1 LGSVAAF
8 GLSLWLAS
16 LSASANP
23 LRIAT
28 FAAPLSRDGP
38 GLLLR
43 DILKGQDQSIITIAR
58 VVASVD
64 PDILLLT
71 DFDHD
76 AGLAALN
83 AFAEL
88 LAEQGSSYPVRFAL
102 PTNAGLP
109 TGHDMDG
116 NGRLG
121 EARDAMGYG
130 LFRGNGGMALLSRVP
145 INVAG
150 VQDFTTLLW
159 RDLPEARLP
168 QIDGQPFPSA
178 EAQAAQR
185 LASSGF
191 WIIPMRPENEPPFA
205 LLASAATTPA
215 FDGPEDRN
223 GRRNR
228 DEIRFWSLYLD
239 GVFGPPP
246 ETFVIAAKLN
256 ADPVDGDSDHT
267 AIRALLSD
275 PRLYDPLPASLG
287 GALAADAG
295 HLGDPA
301 LDTAAWPGSPQG
313 NLRVSYVLPS
323 SAGWDV
329 VGSGVNWPTDGTLGP
344 DGQAAGPHRLVWV
357 DISSAAKRP

>member
-1 LGSVAAF
+1 MGSVAAF
-8 GLSLWLAS
+8 GLSLWLAA
-16 LSASANP
+16 LPASADP

-43 DILKGQDQSIITIAR
+43 DILSGQDQSIITVAR
-58 VVASVD
+58 VITSVD

-83 AFAEL
+83 AFADL
-88 LAEQGSSYPVRFAL
+88 LAEKGPSYPVRFAL

-109 TGHDMDG
+109 TGFDMDG

-130 LFRGNGGMALLSRVP
+130 QFRGNGGMALLSKVP
-145 INVAG
+145 IDAAG
-150 VQDFTTLLW
+150 VQDFSTLLW
-159 RDLPEARLP
+159 RDLPEARMP

-178 EAQAAQR
+178 EAQSIQR

-191 WIIPMRPENEPPFA
+191 WIIPMRPENEPPFS

-223 GRRNR
+223 GLRNR
-228 DEIRFWSLYLD
+228 D
-239 GVFGPPP
+239 
-246 ETFVIAAKLN
+246 
-256 ADPVDGDSDHT
+256 
-267 AIRALLSD
+267 
-275 PRLYDPLPASLG
+275 
-287 GALAADAG
+287 
-295 HLGDPA
+295 
-301 LDTAAWPGSPQG
+301 
-313 NLRVSYVLPS
+313 
-323 SAGWDV
+323 
-329 VGSGVNWPTDGTLGP
+329 
-344 DGQAAGPHRLVWV
+344 
-357 DISSAAKRP
+357 